1 MYRIEVSNKFKQ
13 SLKKLRKGGINL
25 KPINDVINIL
35 SKGEILPAKY
45 KNHPLRGNLK
55 GYYDCHVLPDLVLI
69 YKIEK
74 ERLVLILLDI
84 DTHSN
89 LF

>member
-1 MYRIEVSNKFKQ
+1 M
-13 SLKKLRKGGINL
+13 KLIT
-25 KPINDVINIL
+25 DVIDML
-35 SKGEILPAKY
+35 SKGETLPEKY
-45 KNHPLRGNLK
+45 KNHPLKGELK

-74 ERLVLILLDI
+74 ERLVLILFDI
-84 DTHSN
+84 ETHSN

>member
-1 MYRIEVSNKFKQ
+1 M
-13 SLKKLRKGGINL
+13 KLIT
-25 KPINDVINIL
+25 DVIDML
-35 SKGEILPAKY
+35 SQGETLPEKY
-45 KNHPLRGNLK
+45 KNHPLKGELN

-74 ERLVLILLDI
+74 EKLVLILFDI
-84 DTHSN
+84 ETHSN

>member
-1 MYRIEVSNKFKQ
+1 MQLIT
-13 SLKKLRKGGINL
+13 
-25 KPINDVINIL
+25 DVIDML
-35 SKGEILPAKY
+35 SKGETLPAKY
-45 KNHPLRGNLK
+45 RNHPLKGELN

-74 ERLVLILLDI
+74 DRLVLILFDI
-84 DTHSN
+84 ETHSN

>member
-1 MYRIEVSNKFKQ
+1 M
-13 SLKKLRKGGINL
+13 KLIT
-25 KPINDVINIL
+25 DVIDML
-35 SKGEILPAKY
+35 SQGETLPEKY
-45 KNHPLRGNLK
+45 KNHPLKGEFN

-74 ERLVLILLDI
+74 EKLVLILFDI
-84 DTHSN
+84 EKHSN

>member
-1 MYRIEVSNKFKQ
+1 M
-13 SLKKLRKGGINL
+13 KLIT
-25 KPINDVINIL
+25 DVIDML
-35 SKGEILPAKY
+35 SKGEPLPEKY
-45 KNHPLRGNLK
+45 KNHPLKGELK

-74 ERLVLILLDI
+74 ERLVLILFDI
-84 DTHSN
+84 ETHSN

>member
-1 MYRIEVSNKFKQ
+1 M
-13 SLKKLRKGGINL
+13 KLIS
-25 KPINDVINIL
+25 DVIDIL
-35 SKGEILPAKY
+35 SKGEILPEKY
-45 KNHPLRGNLK
+45 KNHPLKGNLN

-74 ERLVLILLDI
+74 EKLVLILFDI
-84 DTHSN
+84 ETHSN

>member
-1 MYRIEVSNKFKQ
+1 M
-13 SLKKLRKGGINL
+13 KLIT
-25 KPINDVINIL
+25 DVIDML
-35 SKGEILPAKY
+35 SKGETLPEKY
-45 KNHPLRGNLK
+45 KNHPLKGELK

-74 ERLVLILLDI
+74 EKLVLILFDI
-84 DTHSN
+84 ETHSN

>member
-1 MYRIEVSNKFKQ
+1 M
-13 SLKKLRKGGINL
+13 KLIT
-25 KPINDVINIL
+25 DVIDML
-35 SKGEILPAKY
+35 SKGETLPEKY
-45 KNHPLRGNLK
+45 KNHPLKGELN

-74 ERLVLILLDI
+74 EKLVLILFDI
-84 DTHSN
+84 EKHSN

>member
-1 MYRIEVSNKFKQ
+1 M
-13 SLKKLRKGGINL
+13 KLITD
-25 KPINDVINIL
+25 IIDML
-35 SKGEILPAKY
+35 SKGETLPEKY
-45 KNHPLRGNLK
+45 KNHPLKGELK

-74 ERLVLILLDI
+74 ERLVLILFDI
-84 DTHSN
+84 ETHSN

>member
-45 KNHPLRGNLK
+45 KNHPLRGKLK

-69 YKIEK
+69 YKIET

>member
-35 SKGEILPAKY
+35 SKGEILPTKY
-45 KNHPLRGNLK
+45 KNHPLRGKLK

>member
-1 MYRIEVSNKFKQ
+1 M
-13 SLKKLRKGGINL
+13 
-25 KPINDVINIL
+25 NDVIEKL
-35 SKGEILPAKY
+35 SRGEKLPERY
-45 KNHPLRGNLK
+45 KNHPLKGILK

-74 ERLVLILLDI
+74 ESLILILFDI
-84 DTHSN
+84 ETHSN

>member
-1 MYRIEVSNKFKQ
+1 M
-13 SLKKLRKGGINL
+13 KLIS
-25 KPINDVINIL
+25 DVIDIL
-35 SKGEILPAKY
+35 SKGEILPEKY
-45 KNHPLRGNLK
+45 KNHPLKGNLN

-74 ERLVLILLDI
+74 ERLVLILFDI
-84 DTHSN
+84 ETHSN